1 MGSTQIAHYKAQFFH
16 IQHSQ
21 ECAVKVSM
29 PKLEALNYFVW
40 EYKRWRVPYMVNL
53 VGEFGC
59 GLEVPGNEGS
69 VCRVPAHTVGAGHK
83 LHTTS
88 EKQDV

>member
-1 MGSTQIAHYKAQFFH
+1 
-16 IQHSQ
+16 
-21 ECAVKVSM
+21 
-29 PKLEALNYFVW
+29 
-40 EYKRWRVPYMVNL
+40 MVNL

-83 LHTTS
+83 LHATS

>member
-1 MGSTQIAHYKAQFFH
+1 
-16 IQHSQ
+16 
-21 ECAVKVSM
+21 
-29 PKLEALNYFVW
+29 
-40 EYKRWRVPYMVNL
+40 MVNL

-69 VCRVPAHTVGAGHK
+69 VCRVPAHTVRAGHK